1 MLDDGALRQ
10 ALHHRSNDSPSSS
23 SSSVGLAP
31 VTDGTL
37 LFLKRFYFILQE
49 RRKRVIESVG
59 SDTAESTENTTM
71 LVQMKEEKR
80 AFRALPFVT
89 KLSFVRAVKEFGF
102 P

>member
-1 MLDDGALRQ
+1 M
-10 ALHHRSNDSPSSS
+10 
-23 SSSVGLAP
+23 
-31 VTDGTL
+31 
-37 LFLKRFYFILQE
+37 
-49 RRKRVIESVG
+49 IESVG